1 MSFTQGISGLKA
13 SASSLDTIGNNISNS
28 QTVGFKGA
36 RTEFVDMYAGATG
49 IGTRVSGTS
58 QDFSSGSIEQ
68 SSRELDLAIN
78 GNGFFRLN
86 QGDQTVYSR
95 NGQFTMD
102 KDGYLVN
109 SGGGQLT
116 GYTGT
121 ATGGEP
127 APIKVDR
134 NAMAAKATT
143 NAAASYNLSAN
154 TEVGKGSSRS
164 LTVYDSQGN
173 SHGVEVTFTKS
184 ANNTWEAKA
193 SIDGRTDNV
202 QTTTL
207 NFDNNGQLDANSAT
221 MQLDFGDLQNGTAPF
236 SSSLDFT
243 GSTQF
248 ARDFSNISISQ
259 DGYKAGD
266 YSSLSI
272 DPSGQIIA
280 KYSNDQKKTLGTIV
294 MGTFSNLNG
303 LKPIGDT
310 GYIETTESG
319 QALLGTAGTGA
330 LGGLQSNARETSNV
344 DTSSEL
350 VNMIVAQ
357 RNYQANSQTIKT
369 QDQVL
374 QTVMSM
380 KS

>member
-1 MSFTQGISGLKA
+1 MSFTQGVSGLKA
-13 SASSLDTIGNNISNS
+13 ASSSLDTIGNNISNS

-36 RTEFVDMYAGATG
+36 RTEFADIYAGATG
-49 IGTRVSGTS
+49 IGTRVTGTS

-78 GNGFFRLN
+78 GSGFFRLT
-86 QGDQTVYSR
+86 QGNQTVYSR
-95 NGQFTMD
+95 NGQFNLD

-109 SGGGQLT
+109 STGGQLT

-121 ATGGEP
+121 TTGGEP
-127 APIKVDR
+127 AAIQVNR

-143 NAAASYNLSAN
+143 SAAASYNLNSN
-154 TEVGKGSSRS
+154 TEVGQGSSRS

-173 SHGVEVTFTKS
+173 SHSVQVTFTKTAS
-184 ANNTWEAKA
+184 NTWDAKA
-193 SIDGRTDNV
+193 AIDGRTDNV
-202 QTTTL
+202 QSSSL
-207 NFDNNGQLDANSAT
+207 VFDSNGQLTSGQT
-221 MQLDFGDLQNGTAPF
+221 MALNFGDLNNGTSAF
-236 SSSLDFT
+236 NATLDFT
-243 GSTQF
+243 GSTQYS
-248 ARDFSNISISQ
+248 RDFSNISISQ

-272 DPSGQIIA
+272 DSTGQIIA
-280 KYSNDQKKTLGTIV
+280 KYSNDQKQTLGTIV
-294 MGTFSNLNG
+294 MGTFSNMNG
-303 LKPIGDT
+303 LSPIGDT
-310 GYIETTESG
+310 AYVETTESG
-319 QALLGTAGTGA
+319 QALLGTPGTGA
-330 LGGLQSNARETSNV
+330 LGSLQSSAREASNV

-369 QDQVL
+369 QDQIL

>member
-1 MSFTQGISGLKA
+1 MSFTQGVSGLKA
-13 SASSLDTIGNNISNS
+13 ASSSLDTIGNNISNS

-36 RTEFVDMYAGATG
+36 RTEFADIYAGATG
-49 IGTRVSGTS
+49 IGTRVTGTS

-78 GNGFFRLN
+78 GSGFFRLT
-86 QGDQTVYSR
+86 QGNETVYSR
-95 NGQFTMD
+95 NGQFTLD
-102 KDGYLVN
+102 NNGYLVN
-109 SGGGQLT
+109 SSGGQLT

-121 ATGGEP
+121 TTGGEP
-127 APIKVDR
+127 SAIQVNR

-143 NAAASYNLSAN
+143 SAAASYNLNSN
-154 TEVGKGSSRS
+154 TAVGEGSSRS

-173 SHGVEVTFTKS
+173 SHSVEVTFTKT
-184 ANNTWEAKA
+184 ANNTWDAKA
-193 SIDGRTDNV
+193 AIDGRTDNV
-202 QTTTL
+202 QSSELT
-207 NFDNNGQLDANSAT
+207 FDTNGQLVSGQT
-221 MQLDFGDLQNGTAPF
+221 MALNFGDLNNGTTDFNAT
-236 SSSLDFT
+236 LDFT
-243 GSTQF
+243 GSTQYS
-248 ARDFSNISISQ
+248 RDFSNISISQ

-272 DPSGQIIA
+272 DSTGQIIA
-280 KYSNDQKKTLGTIV
+280 KYSNDQKQTLGTIV
-294 MGTFSNLNG
+294 MATFSNMNG
-303 LKPIGDT
+303 LSPIGDT
-310 GYIETTESG
+310 AYVETTESG
-319 QALLGTAGTGA
+319 QALLGTPGTGA
-330 LGGLQSNARETSNV
+330 LGDLQSSAREASNV

-369 QDQVL
+369 QDQIL

>member
-1 MSFTQGISGLKA
+1 MSFTQGVSGLKA
-13 SASSLDTIGNNISNS
+13 ASSSLDTIGNNISNS

-36 RTEFVDMYAGATG
+36 RTEFADIYAGATG

-68 SSRELDLAIN
+68 SSRELDMAIN
-78 GNGFFRLN
+78 GSGFFRLT
-86 QGDQTVYSR
+86 QGNQTVYSR
-95 NGQFTMD
+95 NGQFTLD

-109 SGGGQLT
+109 STGGQLT

-121 ATGGEP
+121 STGGEP
-127 APIKVDR
+127 SAIKVNR
-134 NAMAAKATT
+134 NAMAAKATA
-143 NAAASYNLSAN
+143 NAAASYNLNSN

-173 SHGVEVTFTKS
+173 SHSVQVTFTKT
-184 ANNTWEAKA
+184 ANNTWDAKA
-193 SIDGRTDNV
+193 AIDGRTDNV
-202 QTTTL
+202 QSSSL
-207 NFDNNGQLDANSAT
+207 AFNADGQLTSGQT
-221 MQLDFGDLQNGTAPF
+221 MALNFGDLNNGTATF
-236 SSSLDFT
+236 NATLDFT
-243 GSTQF
+243 GSTQY

-272 DPSGQIIA
+272 DSTGQIIA
-280 KYSNDQKKTLGTIV
+280 KYSNDQKQTLGTIV
-294 MGTFSNLNG
+294 MGTFSNMNG
-303 LKPIGDT
+303 LSPIGDT
-310 GYIETTESG
+310 AYVETTESG
-319 QALLGTAGTGA
+319 QALLGTPGTGA
-330 LGGLQSNARETSNV
+330 LGNLQSSAREASNV

-369 QDQVL
+369 QDQIL

>member
-1 MSFTQGISGLKA
+1 MSFTQGVSGLKA
-13 SASSLDTIGNNISNS
+13 ASSSLDTIGNNISNS

-36 RTEFVDMYAGATG
+36 RTEFADIYAGATG
-49 IGTRVSGTS
+49 IGTRVTGTS

-78 GNGFFRLN
+78 GSGFFRLT
-86 QGDQTVYSR
+86 QGNQTVYSR
-95 NGQFTMD
+95 NGQFTLD

-109 SGGGQLT
+109 STGGQLT

-121 ATGGEP
+121 TTGGEP
-127 APIKVDR
+127 AAIQVNR

-143 NAAASYNLSAN
+143 SAAASYNLNSN
-154 TEVGKGSSRS
+154 TEVGQGSSRS

-173 SHGVEVTFTKS
+173 SHSVQVTFTKTAS
-184 ANNTWEAKA
+184 NTWDAKA
-193 SIDGRTDNV
+193 AIDGRTDNV
-202 QTTTL
+202 QSSSL
-207 NFDNNGQLDANSAT
+207 VFDSNGQLTSGQT
-221 MQLDFGDLQNGTAPF
+221 MALNFGDLNNGTSAF
-236 SSSLDFT
+236 NATLDFT
-243 GSTQF
+243 GSTQY

-272 DPSGQIIA
+272 DSTGQIIA
-280 KYSNDQKKTLGTIV
+280 KYSNDQKQTLGTIV
-294 MGTFSNLNG
+294 MGTFSNMNG
-303 LKPIGDT
+303 LSPIGDT
-310 GYIETTESG
+310 AYVETTESG
-319 QALLGTAGTGA
+319 QALLGTPGTGA
-330 LGGLQSNARETSNV
+330 LGNLQSSAREASNV

-369 QDQVL
+369 QDQIL

>member
-1 MSFTQGISGLKA
+1 MSFTQGVSGLKA
-13 SASSLDTIGNNISNS
+13 ASSSLDTIGNNISNS

-36 RTEFVDMYAGATG
+36 RTEFADIYAGATG

-68 SSRELDLAIN
+68 SSRELDMAIN
-78 GNGFFRLN
+78 GSGFFRLT
-86 QGDQTVYSR
+86 QGNQTVYSR
-95 NGQFTMD
+95 NGQFTLD

-109 SGGGQLT
+109 SSGGQLT

-121 ATGGEP
+121 STGGEP
-127 APIKVDR
+127 SAIQVNR
-134 NAMAAKATT
+134 NAMAAKATA
-143 NAAASYNLSAN
+143 NAAASYNLNSN

-173 SHGVEVTFTKS
+173 SHSVQVTFTKT
-184 ANNTWEAKA
+184 ANNTWDAKA
-193 SIDGRTDNV
+193 AIDGRTDNV
-202 QTTTL
+202 QSSSLAFNAEGQMTSGQTMAL
-207 NFDNNGQLDANSAT
+207 N
-221 MQLDFGDLQNGTAPF
+221 FGDLNNGTAAF
-236 SSSLDFT
+236 NATLDFT
-243 GSTQF
+243 GSTQY

-272 DPSGQIIA
+272 DSTGQIIA
-280 KYSNDQKKTLGTIV
+280 KYSNDQKQTLGTIV
-294 MGTFSNLNG
+294 MGTFSNMNG
-303 LKPIGDT
+303 LSPIGDT
-310 GYIETTESG
+310 AYVETTESG
-319 QALLGTAGTGA
+319 QALLGTPGTGA
-330 LGGLQSNARETSNV
+330 LGNLQSSAREASNV

-369 QDQVL
+369 QDQIL

>member
-1 MSFTQGISGLKA
+1 MSFTQGVSGLKA
-13 SASSLDTIGNNISNS
+13 ASSSLDVIGNNISNS

-36 RTEFVDMYAGATG
+36 RAEFADIYAGATG

-58 QDFSSGSIEQ
+58 QDFSRGSVEQ
-68 SSRELDLAIN
+68 SSRELDTAIN
-78 GNGFFRLN
+78 GAGFFRLI
-86 QGDQTVYSR
+86 QGDQVVYSR
-95 NGQFTMD
+95 NGQFNVD
-102 KDGYLVN
+102 KNDYLVN
-109 SGGGQLT
+109 STGGQVT

-121 ATGGEP
+121 STGGEP
-127 APIKVDR
+127 AAIKIDR

-143 NAAASYNLSAN
+143 TAAASYNLNSNEA
-154 TEVGKGSSRS
+154 VGSGSTRS

-173 SHGVEVTFTKS
+173 SHSVEVAFTKTAS
-184 ANNTWEAKA
+184 NTWDAKA

-202 QTTTL
+202 QSSSL
-207 NFDNNGQLDANSAT
+207 SFDTNGQLVSGST
-221 MQLDFGDLQNGTAPF
+221 MALNFGELNNGTSPLNL
-236 SSSLDFT
+236 SLDFT
-243 GSTQF
+243 GSTQYSR
-248 ARDFSNISISQ
+248 AYSNISISQ

-272 DPSGQIIA
+272 DSTGQLIA

-303 LKPIGDT
+303 LSPIGDT
-310 GYIETTESG
+310 AYVETTESG
-319 QALLGTAGTGA
+319 QALLGTPGTGA
-330 LGGLQSNARETSNV
+330 LGGLQSSAREASNV

-369 QDQVL
+369 QDQIL